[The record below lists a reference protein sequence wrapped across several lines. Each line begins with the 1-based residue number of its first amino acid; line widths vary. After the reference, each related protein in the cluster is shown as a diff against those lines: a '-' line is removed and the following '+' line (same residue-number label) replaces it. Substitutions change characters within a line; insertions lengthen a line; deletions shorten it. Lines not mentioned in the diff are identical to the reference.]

1 MQDYTPVK
9 FMIKCF
15 EANYPESLGSVLV
28 HKAPWIFQGTYKPVQ
43 TRKRH
48 TDSRRAGIWKIIKG
62 WLDPVVA
69 SKVHFTNNLKDLE
82 DFIDRSRVIKELD
95 GEEDWVYKYVEP
107 VAGENDK
114 MKDTTTR
121 DGLLAA
127 REQLYKDYEEATLK
141 WINSPEDASVK
152 AQRNSIASKLR
163 ADYWVLDPYVRARS
177 LYDRTGWILGDKVD
191 PYPTTTSEKITAAA
205 GNAEIAADDVD

>member
-1 MQDYTPVK
+1 
-9 FMIKCF
+9 MIKCF

-28 HKAPWIFQGTYKPVQ
+28 HKAPWIFQGTNPLEEASDPEAQ
-43 TRKRH
+43 TNGYADARI
-48 TDSRRAGIWKIIKG
+48 AGIWKIIKG

-69 SKVHFTNNLKDLE
+69 SKVHFTNNLKDLSE
-82 DFIDRSRVIKELD
+82 FVDKSRVLKEFD
-95 GEEDWVYKYVEP
+95 GEEDWTYTYVEP

-114 MKDTTTR
+114 MKDTTKR

-141 WINSPEDASVK
+141 WIKSPEDASIK
-152 AQRNSIASKLR
+152 AQRDSIAAKLR

-177 LYDRTGWILGDKVD
+177 LYDRTGWIQGEKLD
-191 PYPTTTSEKITAAA
+191 PYPAKKTAVEST
-205 GNAEIAADDVD
+205 AEIAADDVD